1 MMRDSLVIFV
11 MVLLA
16 GACLSLAVQGIQ
28 EGKEKA
34 KLIKNQLVKDATL
47 RLLILAETVVGSIN
61 QTVVDP
67 LKNSKEL
74 NFDKE
79 AQKKVLAEAKQ
90 AIKKNLDDASIEV
103 LNKVHDD
110 LDEYLT
116 DVVEAEVRKQKMIE
130 A

>member
-1 MMRDSLVIFV
+1 M
-11 MVLLA
+11 
-16 GACLSLAVQGIQ
+16 
-28 EGKEKA
+28 
-34 KLIKNQLVKDATL
+34 
-47 RLLILAETVVGSIN
+47 
-61 QTVVDP
+61 VDP

-90 AIKKNLDDASIEV
+90 AIKNNLDDASIEV
-103 LNKVHDD
+103 LNKVHYD